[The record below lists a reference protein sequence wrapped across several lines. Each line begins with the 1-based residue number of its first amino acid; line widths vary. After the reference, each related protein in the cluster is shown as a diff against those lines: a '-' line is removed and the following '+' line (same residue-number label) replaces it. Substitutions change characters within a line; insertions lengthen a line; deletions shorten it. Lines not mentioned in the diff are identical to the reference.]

1 VGFSTVLKMRYSDAM
16 KNAPD
21 PAATAALERF
31 RAQRVTALYRL
42 DLIDQGAV
50 ITYEDGTPVDMASE
64 KTRLQAVVADMDRR
78 IARLE
83 RSVG

>member
-1 VGFSTVLKMRYSDAM
+1 
-16 KNAPD
+16 
-21 PAATAALERF
+21 
-31 RAQRVTALYRL
+31 
-42 DLIDQGAV
+42 
-50 ITYEDGTPVDMASE
+50 VDMASE